1 MPEKAKYVKLK
12 NYEKKKKKIL
22 HLYFMKILKV
32 F

>member
-12 NYEKKKKKIL
+12 NYEKKKKIL
-22 HLYFMKILKV
+22 HLYFMKILKA